1 MLLLF
6 GDHSINYIHNIYIA
20 NMKLKYIILLLSICT
35 TTYSQEDCENRLG
48 AWIWYVE
55 LTGMD
60 THTGVAD
67 SLSSVGIKRVYT
79 KVADGS
85 VDSTWWP
92 EIVDRN
98 VIDAYHQ
105 KDMEIWAWSYNY
117 PENDA
122 AQAEALYIAAKTGY
136 DGYVIDVESQFDGKA
151 EPLSSLFVAFYNARQ
166 RAIDDGYI
174 TEDFKI
180 YCTTW
185 GNPDDHNFRI
195 DLIDPWVDGYMPQT
209 YVEIWSGGSLIDDLE
224 YWIEVGT
231 QEYIDL
237 GATKPIHHMTAT
249 ENNIMTGDELNR
261 FMIAAGPE
269 FSIWRVPGGGT
280 PSEIWKDW
288 NEVDWDYDFC
298 ELTDSKELSTPLT
311 TKVFPTVTEGPII
324 IDSENPIQR
333 IFLIDMMGS
342 VTLLPQENISISEFP
357 TGAYYIQVVLEDGIE
372 SHAIFKL

>member
-1 MLLLF
+1 
-6 GDHSINYIHNIYIA
+6 
-20 NMKLKYIILLLSICT
+20 MKLKYIILLLSICT

-136 DGYVIDVESQFDGKA
+136 DGYVVDVESQFDGKA

>member
-136 DGYVIDVESQFDGKA
+136 DGYVVDVESQFDGKA

-342 VTLLPQENISISEFP
+342 VTLLPQKNISISEFP

>member
-1 MLLLF
+1 MKFIQLLLLTLI
-6 GDHSINYIHNIYIA
+6 STLVA
-20 NMKLKYIILLLSICT
+20 AQS
-35 TTYSQEDCENRLG
+35 ECENQLG

-60 THTGVAD
+60 THEAVAD
-67 SLSSVGIKRVYT
+67 SLSSVGIKRIYT
-79 KVADGS
+79 KVADGT
-85 VDSTWWP
+85 VDSTWWT
-92 EIVDRN
+92 EIVDKD
-98 VIDAYHQ
+98 IIESYHSR
-105 KDMEIWAWSYNY
+105 DMEIWAWSYNY
-117 PENDA
+117 PENDL

-151 EPLSSLFVAFYNARQ
+151 EPLSSLFVAFHNAKL
-166 RAIDDGYI
+166 RAIADGYI
-174 TEDFKI
+174 TDDFKI

-231 QEYIDL
+231 EEYIAL

-261 FMIAAGPE
+261 FMKSAGPE

-280 PSEIWKDW
+280 PNEIWDDW
-288 NEVDWDYDFC
+288 NEVEWNYDFC
-298 ELTDSKELSTPLT
+298 QATSITEINQEKNA
-311 TKVFPTVTEGPII
+311 VIYPTVTTGSINVESAII
-324 IDSENPIQR
+324 IESAFI
-333 IFLIDMMGS
+333 ID
-342 VTLLPQENISISEFP
+342 LLGHRISIDP
-357 TGAYYIQVVLEDGIE
+357 KAINLTGLQSGQYIIQLHFANQTIE
-372 SHAIFKL
+372 SHYVIKI

>member
-1 MLLLF
+1 VLLLF

-185 GNPDDHNFRI
+185 G
-195 DLIDPWVDGYMPQT
+195 
-209 YVEIWSGGSLIDDLE
+209 DLE

-342 VTLLPQENISISEFP
+342 VV
-357 TGAYYIQVVLEDGIE
+357 Y
-372 SHAIFKL
+372 

>member
-1 MLLLF
+1 MKSIQIIFLLC
-6 GDHSINYIHNIYIA
+6 
-20 NMKLKYIILLLSICT
+20 ICT
-35 TTYSQEDCENRLG
+35 VLAAQSDCDNKLG

-60 THTGVAD
+60 THENVAD

-85 VDSTWWP
+85 VDSIWWP
-92 EIVDRN
+92 EIVDQG
-98 VIDAYHQ
+98 VIEAYHDQ
-105 KDMEIWAWSYNY
+105 DMEIWAWSYNY
-117 PENDA
+117 PDNDA
-122 AQAEALYIAAKTGY
+122 AQAEALYLAAKTGY
-136 DGYVIDVESQFDGKA
+136 DGYVVDVESEFDGKA

-166 RAIDDGYI
+166 QAIDDGYI

-209 YVEIWSGGSLIDDLE
+209 YVEIWSNASLLPDLE

-261 FMIAAGPE
+261 FMKIAGPE
-269 FSIWRVPGGGT
+269 FSIWRIPGGGT
-280 PSEIWKDW
+280 PNEIWDDW
-288 NEVDWDYDFC
+288 NEVEWDYDFC
-298 ELTDSKELSTPLT
+298 ELTNVEVTLT
-311 TKVFPTVTEGPII
+311 ASNVKVFPTITQG
-324 IDSENPIQR
+324 Q
-333 IFLIDMMGS
+333 IFLESKVKMERIILIDQMGNTS
-342 VTLLPQENISISEFP
+342 SILPNDNISIDSYTNGIYTLQIV
-357 TGAYYIQVVLEDGIE
+357 TGANIE
-372 SHAIFKL
+372 NHRIVKI

>member
-1 MLLLF
+1 
-6 GDHSINYIHNIYIA
+6 
-20 NMKLKYIILLLSICT
+20 MKISLIILLSLIHIAISAQVECA
-35 TTYSQEDCENRLG
+35 NKLG

-60 THTGVAD
+60 THEEVAD
-67 SLSSVGIKRVYT
+67 SLSSVGIKRMYT

-85 VDSTWWP
+85 VDSIWWT
-92 EIVDRN
+92 EIVDKD
-98 VIDAYHQ
+98 VIESYHSR
-105 KDMEIWAWSYNY
+105 DMEVWAWSYNY
-117 PENDA
+117 PENDI

-151 EPLSSLFVAFYNARQ
+151 EPLSSLFVAFHNAKL
-166 RAIDDGYI
+166 RAIADGYI
-174 TEDFKI
+174 TDDFKI

-231 QEYIDL
+231 EEYIEL

-261 FMIAAGPE
+261 FMKVAGPE

-280 PSEIWKDW
+280 PNAIWDDW
-288 NEVDWDYDFC
+288 NEVEWNYDFC
-298 ELTDSKELSTPLT
+298 EVTSTSDIEQKKSTLVYPSIT
-311 TKVFPTVTEGPII
+311 TGFIYIESQIKIAKVIVFNVLGQKVANSMDPI
-324 IDSENPIQR
+324 
-333 IFLIDMMGS
+333 
-342 VTLLPQENISISEFP
+342 NISEMK
-357 TGAYYIQVVLEDGIE
+357 TGQYIIQLHLENHTIE
-372 SHAIFKL
+372 SHYITKI